1 MFSKILSFVKNEAK
15 GFSHASIY
23 DKASESGMELY
34 TPSTDVSLKSSCDW
48 LFDGSGLL
56 VRRVLAGDYVII
68 EASPILADAVMKV
81 KNNVFFFF
89 DGVWVYVEKQVL
101 YTVDIPDLGLRQ
113 VLMGTVFTLEEMM
126 ENTCLGTCLTPSG
139 ISELSNCVPLLKEV
153 RIIGARCKNSMAI
166 LDDIHREYINNH
178 GFVTGDILVIKAG
191 AGSGKTTTQLRLAK
205 IHKRKKILYLAFN
218 KSLVTE
224 IEAKLRLPAW
234 DCRNLEP
241 KTFDSLLNK
250 IYCKVKGRPPQLTD
264 FKASTIG
271 TLVPWL
277 QGKSFKVKHFYYKA
291 FTNFCSDVKHRTIE
305 EFCLKVLGKKHV
317 ILEDLWKRVL
327 DGKLTTFDSI
337 RKQCFLG
344 GWFKDVLDKDY
355 DMVFVDEVQD
365 FDMAMLRM
373 LLDDSTIPKLFVGDP
388 RQSIYQWRGAINAF
402 DFMPSDAMT
411 VEFYSTFRIAEPALS
426 EICSKFKD
434 CWMISKAEASAKA
447 RETHFGTVS
456 AGDKYVYLFRSWK
469 QLLTTARQTQ
479 GTWIAGFD
487 QKIVQMRRLHEKLQ
501 FVKGDLADDDAED
514 DLPAFLR
521 SISKEELELL
531 IEDIEAHTVPK
542 DSCLYKFYTV
552 HSYKGLEDDIIR
564 VADDVLLAEE
574 PNLYYVA
581 ITRAKKKIIMDER
594 VASSDSGG
602 TIGKELGLMD
612 LLMGSLSAKKTSKK
626 KGVTVALAVAK
637 QEVVAKPEP
646 SEEKKASK
654 VKLWSEE
661 EDIMLLDAI
670 KRGISYDE
678 ITTLLGRST
687 LAIEFHLRKLGS
699 ELVNQGV
706 SLQEAATKT
715 GLDIAVIEEALEE
728 ARVKEAAHKKGKR
741 WTEEEIS
748 SVLGLV
754 KAGSTL
760 LSISLSIGRT
770 LGSVV
775 LKLKEQALKFNKIGF
790 KKEEIMR
797 VTGLSA
803 ADIDSVLNGGET
815 S

>member
-1 MFSKILSFVKNEAK
+1 MFSEILGFVKDEARV
-15 GFSHASIY
+15 GLSTIY
-23 DKASESGMELY
+23 DKSSGNGLELC
-34 TPSTDVSLKSSCDW
+34 SLDSDINTHDC
-48 LFDGSGLL
+48 LFNGSGLFIRH
-56 VRRVLAGDYVII
+56 VIAGDYII
-68 EASPILADAVMKV
+68 VEASAALEKQIPKV
-81 KNNVFFFF
+81 KHNVFIFFN
-89 DGVWVYVEKQVL
+89 GRWIYIENQVVYNVEV
-101 YTVDIPDLGLRQ
+101 PGLGLKK
-113 VLMGTVFTLEEMM
+113 VFIGTEFTLEDMM
-126 ENTCLGTCLTPSG
+126 ENSCLGRCLTESG
-139 ISELSNCVPLLKEV
+139 VAQLSKTDFTFETIS
-153 RIIGARCKNSMAI
+153 IINARCKESMVK
-166 LDDIHREYINNH
+166 LDDVNREYINNH
-178 GFVTGDILVIKAG
+178 SFGAGDILVIKAG

-205 IHKRKKILYLAFN
+205 THKTKKILYLAFN

-224 IEAKLRLPAW
+224 IEEKLRLPAW
-234 DCRNLEP
+234 GCRNLEP
-241 KTFDSLLNK
+241 RTFDSLLNK
-250 IYCKVKGRPPQLTD
+250 IYCKVKGRPPLLTD

-277 QGKSFKVKHFYYKA
+277 QGKSFKVKHFYCKA

-305 EFCLKVLGKKHV
+305 EFCMKVLGKKHV

-344 GWFKDVLDKDY
+344 RWFKDVIDKDY
-355 DMVFVDEVQD
+355 DMGFVDEVQD

-402 DFMPSDAMT
+402 DYMPASALT
-411 VEFYSTFRIAEPALS
+411 VEFYSTFRISEPALS

-434 CWMISKAEASAKA
+434 CWMISKAGLGSEKPI
-447 RETHFGTVS
+447 ETVFGPVCP
-456 AGDKYVYLFRSWK
+456 GDKYVYLFRSWK

-521 SISKEELELL
+521 SISKEELEML

-594 VASSDSGG
+594 STSTSSGG

-612 LLMGSLSAKKTSKK
+612 LLMGSLVVKKGAKKKSPAHATATAKAS
-626 KGVTVALAVAK
+626 ASAV
-637 QEVVAKPEP
+637 
-646 SEEKKASK
+646 STTEEKKPSK
-654 VKLWSEE
+654 VNLWSEE

-670 KRGISYDE
+670 KRGISYEE
-678 ITTLLGRST
+678 ITTLLGRSS

-699 ELVNQGV
+699 ELVSKGL
-706 SLQEAATKT
+706 SPQEAALKT
-715 GLDIAVIEEALEE
+715 GLQVSIIEEAIEE

-748 SVLGLV
+748 AVLALV
-754 KAGSTL
+754 KDGNPL
-760 LSISLSIGRT
+760 LSVSLTIGRT

-775 LKLKEQALKFNKIGF
+775 QKLKEQALKFHTIGF

-797 VTGLSA
+797 VTGLSS
-803 ADIDSVLNGGET
+803 ADIDSVL
-815 S
+815 

>member
-1 MFSKILSFVKNEAK
+1 MFSEILGCVKDQAK
-15 GFSHASIY
+15 AGPFTILQNG
-23 DKASESGMELY
+23 SGAGLELCNSKSNTELY
-34 TPSTDVSLKSSCDW
+34 DC
-48 LFDGSGLL
+48 LFDGSGLWARH
-56 VRRVLAGDYVII
+56 VAAGDYII
-68 EASPILADAVMKV
+68 FEANPILEVAIPKVV
-81 KNNVFFFF
+81 KNVFMFF
-89 DGVWVYVEKQVL
+89 DGIWVYVEKQTVL
-101 YTVDIPDLGLRQ
+101 TVEIPGIGLKK
-113 VLMGTVFTLEEMM
+113 VFMGTLFNLEEMM
-126 ENTCLGTCLTPSG
+126 ENTCLGSCLTDAG
-139 ISELSNCVPLLKEV
+139 IERLTKTEYTFSSIPIINARSKE
-153 RIIGARCKNSMAI
+153 SMII
-166 LDDIHREYINNH
+166 LDDLHRDYINNH
-178 GFVTGDILVIKAG
+178 EFKKDSIVVIKAG

-205 IHKRKKILYLAFN
+205 LHKGKKILYLAFN

-224 IEAKLRLPAW
+224 IEGKLRLPLW
-234 DCRNLEP
+234 NIKNLEP

-250 IYCKVKGRPPQLTD
+250 IYCRVQGRSPALTD

-277 QGKSFKVKHFYYKA
+277 QGKSFKVKNFYCKA

-305 EFCLKVLGKKHV
+305 EYCLKVLGKKHV

-344 GWFKDVLDKDY
+344 RWFKDVLDTDY

-373 LLDDSTIPKLFVGDP
+373 LLDDSSIPKLFVGDP

-402 DFMPSDAMT
+402 EYMPASALT

-434 CWMISKAEASAKA
+434 CWMISKANED
-447 RETHFGTVS
+447 RETHFGSVCD
-456 AGDKYVYLFRSWK
+456 GDKYTYLFRSWK

-501 FVKGDLADDDAED
+501 FVKGDCVDDDAED

-521 SISKEELELL
+521 SISKEELEIL
-531 IEDIEAHTVPK
+531 IEDIEAHIVPK
-542 DSCLYKFYTV
+542 DKSLYKFYTV

-594 VASSDSGG
+594 ASVGGG
-602 TIGKELGLMD
+602 TIGKEIGLMD
-612 LLMGSLSAKKTSKK
+612 LLMGTLSAKKK
-626 KGVTVALAVAK
+626 AH
-637 QEVVAKPEP
+637 VVAKDTVSKKTEGE
-646 SEEKKASK
+646 EEKKPSK

-670 KRGISYDE
+670 KRGISYEE
-678 ITTLLGRST
+678 ITNLLGRSS

-699 ELVNQGV
+699 ELVHRGL
-706 SLQEAATKT
+706 SLQEAALKT
-715 GLDIAVIEEALEE
+715 GLEMSIIEMAVEEG
-728 ARVKEAAHKKGKR
+728 RVKEAAYKKGKR
-741 WTEEEIS
+741 WTEEETNT
-748 SVLGLV
+748 VLGLV
-754 KAGSTL
+754 KDGSTL
-760 LSISLSIGRT
+760 LSISLTIGRT

-775 LKLKEQALKFNKIGF
+775 QKLKEQALKFHKNGSTR
-790 KKEEIMR
+790 EEIMCI
-797 VTGLSA
+797 TGLSS
-803 ADIDSVLNGGET
+803 ADIDAVT
-815 S
+815 V

>member
-1 MFSKILSFVKNEAK
+1 MFSEILGLVKDESRV
-15 GFSHASIY
+15 GSSTIY
-23 DKASESGMELY
+23 DKSSGAGLELCSLESDINTY
-34 TPSTDVSLKSSCDW
+34 DCV
-48 LFDGSGLL
+48 FNGSGLFIRH
-56 VRRVLAGDYVII
+56 VQAGDYII
-68 EASPILADAVMKV
+68 VEASAALEKLIPKV
-81 KNNVFFFF
+81 KHNVFIFFN
-89 DGVWVYVEKQVL
+89 GRWIYIENQIVYNVEV
-101 YTVDIPDLGLRQ
+101 PGLGLKK
-113 VLMGTVFTLEEMM
+113 VFIGTEFTLEDMM
-126 ENTCLGTCLTPSG
+126 ENSCLGACLTESG
-139 ISELSNCVPLLKEV
+139 KEQLSKTDFIFETIS
-153 RIIGARCKNSMAI
+153 IINARCKESMVK
-166 LDDIHREYINNH
+166 LDDVNREYINNH
-178 GFVTGDILVIKAG
+178 SFGTGDILVIKAG

-205 IHKRKKILYLAFN
+205 THKTKKILYLAFN

-224 IEAKLRLPAW
+224 IEEKLRLPAW
-234 DCRNLEP
+234 GCRNLEP

-250 IYCKVKGRPPQLTD
+250 IYCKVKGRPPLLTD

-277 QGKSFKVKHFYYKA
+277 QGKSFKVKHFYCKA

-305 EFCLKVLGKKHV
+305 EFCMKVLGKKHV

-344 GWFKDVLDKDY
+344 RWFKDVIDKDY

-402 DFMPSDAMT
+402 DYMPASALT
-411 VEFYSTFRIAEPALS
+411 VEFYSTFRISEPALS

-434 CWMISKAEASAKA
+434 CWMISKAGLGSEKPI
-447 RETHFGTVS
+447 ETVFGSVCP
-456 AGDKYVYLFRSWK
+456 GDKYVYLFRSWK

-521 SISKEELELL
+521 SISKEELEML

-594 VASSDSGG
+594 STSTSSGG

-612 LLMGSLSAKKTSKK
+612 LLMGSLVVKKGSKK
-626 KGVTVALAVAK
+626 KSPAHANPSASAV
-637 QEVVAKPEP
+637 
-646 SEEKKASK
+646 STTEEKKPSK
-654 VKLWSEE
+654 VNLWSEE

-670 KRGISYDE
+670 KRGISYEE
-678 ITTLLGRST
+678 ITTLLGRSS

-699 ELVNQGV
+699 ELVSQGL
-706 SLQEAATKT
+706 SPQEAALKT
-715 GLDIAVIEEALEE
+715 GLQVSIIEEAIEE

-748 SVLGLV
+748 TVLALV
-754 KAGSTL
+754 KDGNTL
-760 LSISLSIGRT
+760 LSVSLTIGRT

-775 LKLKEQALKFNKIGF
+775 QKLKEQALKFHKIGF

-797 VTGLSA
+797 VTGLSS
-803 ADIDSVLNGGET
+803 ADIDSVL
-815 S
+815 

>member
-1 MFSKILSFVKNEAK
+1 MFSKILSFVKNEAR
-15 GFSHASIY
+15 GFNQSSIY
-23 DKASESGMELY
+23 DKTSESGMELY
-34 TPSTDVSLKSSCDW
+34 TPSCDVSLKSSCDW

-68 EASPILADAVMKV
+68 EAPPSLADAVMKV
-81 KNNVFFFF
+81 KNNVFFFV
-89 DGVWVYVEKQVL
+89 DGAWVYVEKQVV
-101 YTVDIPDLGLRQ
+101 YSVDIPDLGLRQ
-113 VLMGTVFTLEEMM
+113 VLMGTIFTLEEMM
-126 ENTCLGTCLTPSG
+126 ENTCLGFCLTSSG
-139 ISELSNCVPLLKEV
+139 ISELSNCVSLLKEV
-153 RIIGARCKNSMAI
+153 RIICARCKSSMAV

-178 GFVTGDILVIKAG
+178 GFSTGEILVIKAG

-205 IHKRKKILYLAFN
+205 VHKNKKILYLAFN

-224 IEAKLRLPAW
+224 IEGKLRLPAW

-277 QGKSFKVKHFYYKA
+277 QGKSFKVKHFYCKA

-344 GWFKDVLDKDY
+344 RWFKDVLDRDY

-402 DFMPSDAMT
+402 DYMPSDAMT

-434 CWMISKAEASAKA
+434 CWMISKASASSAEAK
-447 RETHFGTVS
+447 ETHFGAVS

-542 DSCLYKFYTV
+542 DACLYKFYTV

-564 VADDVLLAEE
+564 IADDVLLKEE

-594 VASSDSGG
+594 ATSSDSGG

-626 KGVTVALAVAK
+626 KAATKALVTAV
-637 QEVVAKPEP
+637 VRPEP
-646 SEEKKASK
+646 AEEKKPSK

-670 KRGISYDE
+670 KRGVSYDE

-706 SLQEAATKT
+706 SLQEAAAKT
-715 GLDIAVIEEALEE
+715 GLDTVVIEEALEE

-741 WTEEEIS
+741 WTDEEIS
-748 SVLGLV
+748 SVLGLI
-754 KAGSTL
+754 KGGSTL

-775 LKLKEQALKFNKIGF
+775 LKLKEQALKFHKIGF

-797 VTGLSA
+797 VTGLSS
-803 ADIDSVLNGGET
+803 ADIDSVLNDR
-815 S
+815 